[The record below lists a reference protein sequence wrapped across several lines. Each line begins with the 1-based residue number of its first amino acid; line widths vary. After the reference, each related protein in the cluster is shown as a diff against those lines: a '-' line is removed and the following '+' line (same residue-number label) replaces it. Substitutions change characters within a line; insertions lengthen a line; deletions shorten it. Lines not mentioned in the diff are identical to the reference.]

1 MNQRV
6 VDMNQKVVDI
16 NDDDITTVMSILCV
30 PYDTAKELIRDGLNM
45 QYLKTGL
52 KDDIE
57 RETSQLRDEYV
68 SRINEMIKTEF
79 ES

>member
-1 MNQRV
+1 
-6 VDMNQKVVDI
+6 MNQKVVDI
-16 NDDDITTVMSILCV
+16 NNEDITTVMTILGV

-45 QYLKTGL
+45 QYLRTGL

-57 RETSQLRDEYV
+57 RDTTQLRDEYV
-68 SRINEMIKTEF
+68 NRINEMIKTEF

>member
-1 MNQRV
+1 V
-6 VDMNQKVVDI
+6 ADMNQKVVDI
-16 NDDDITTVMSILCV
+16 NNEDITTVMTILGV

-45 QYLKTGL
+45 QYLRTGL

-57 RETSQLRDEYV
+57 RDTTQLRDEYV
-68 SRINEMIKTEF
+68 NRINEMIKTEF

>member
-1 MNQRV
+1 MNQNV
-6 VDMNQKVVDI
+6 VDMTQKMVDI
-16 NDDDITTVMSILCV
+16 NNEDITTVMTLLGV

-45 QYLKTGL
+45 QYLRTGL

-57 RETSQLRDEYV
+57 RETTQLRDEYIN
-68 SRINEMIKTEF
+68 RINEMIKIEF

>member
-1 MNQRV
+1 MNQNV
-6 VDMNQKVVDI
+6 VDMTQNVVDI
-16 NDDDITTVMSILCV
+16 NNEDITTVMTLLGV

-45 QYLKTGL
+45 QYLRTGL

-57 RETSQLRDEYV
+57 RETTQLRDEYIN
-68 SRINEMIKTEF
+68 RINEMIKIEF

>member
-1 MNQRV
+1 MNE
-6 VDMNQKVVDI
+6 
-16 NDDDITTVMSILCV
+16 DITTVMTLLGV

-45 QYLKTGL
+45 QYLRTGL

-57 RETSQLRDEYV
+57 RETTQLRDEYIN
-68 SRINEMIKTEF
+68 RINEMIKIEF